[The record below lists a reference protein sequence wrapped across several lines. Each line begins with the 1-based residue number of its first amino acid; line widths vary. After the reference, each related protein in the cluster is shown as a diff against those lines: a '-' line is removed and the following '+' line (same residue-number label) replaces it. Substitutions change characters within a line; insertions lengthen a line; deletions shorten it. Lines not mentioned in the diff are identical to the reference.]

1 MKFRRFRAM
10 AVKEVLQV
18 WRDPRSLMIALL
30 LPFTQMFLL
39 GYGVNLDLKHLPV
52 CTFDRE
58 GSQESQAL
66 LKHFQAS
73 QYFSIVR
80 NLDSYAELTT
90 DIDKATCR
98 LGIVIPPDFSQ
109 RLNDT
114 GSASVQAILDGTDDN
129 TANIAFGYANAV
141 VQGYSNDVR
150 LNSLNRQGR
159 PLQQIQ
165 PMVVQSRVWFNEDLE
180 SRNFII
186 PGLVAV
192 IMALVG
198 AQLTSLTISREW
210 ERGTMELLVSTP
222 VRPIEVMFG
231 KLTPYLVLGWL
242 DAAFCLVI
250 AALWFGVPFRGTLLT
265 LFLTTTLFL
274 AVVLSIGYL
283 MSVLIHSQI
292 GASQV
297 ALLVTMLPT
306 TLLSGYVFPIDQM
319 PNIVQYITYLMYSRY
334 YVTIIKAIF
343 LKGSGIPEL
352 VTPILFLIVY
362 ATAVMV
368 LAARAFRKRLDL
380 SHVRAHHSDRDQRVP

>member
-1 MKFRRFRAM
+1 MKWRRLKAI
-10 AVKEVLQV
+10 AVKEILQI

-39 GYGVNLDLKHLPV
+39 GYGVSLDLKHLPV

-58 GSQESQAL
+58 GSQLSQSL
-66 LKHFQAS
+66 FKRFQAS
-73 QYFSIVR
+73 QYFAVAR
-80 NLDSYAELTT
+80 NVTSYAQLTAA
-90 DIDKATCR
+90 IDDATCG
-98 LGIVIPPDFSQ
+98 LAIVVPPDFSK
-109 RLNDT
+109 RLNET
-114 GSASVQAILDGTDDN
+114 GSASVQAILDASDDN
-129 TANIAFGYANAV
+129 TANIALGYAAAV
-141 VQGYSNDVR
+141 VNGYAGDVQ
-150 LNSLNRQGR
+150 LDWLDRQGR

-165 PMVVQSRVWFNEDLE
+165 PMTVQSRVWFNEDLE

-222 VRPIEVMFG
+222 VRPIELMFG
-231 KLTPYLVLGWL
+231 KLAPYLVLGWL
-242 DAAFCLVI
+242 DAAFCLAI
-250 AALWFGVPFRGTLLT
+250 AAGWFGVPFRGTLLT

-274 AVVLSIGYL
+274 IVILSIGYL
-283 MSVLIHSQI
+283 LSVLIKSQV
-292 GASQV
+292 GASQI

-319 PNIVQYITYLMYSRY
+319 PAVIQDITYLLYSRY
-334 YVTIIKAIF
+334 YVTILKSIF

-352 VTPILFLIVY
+352 MTPILFLIVY
-362 ATAVMV
+362 AAVVMV
-368 LAARAFRKRLDL
+368 LAARAFRKRLD
-380 SHVRAHHSDRDQRVP
+380 